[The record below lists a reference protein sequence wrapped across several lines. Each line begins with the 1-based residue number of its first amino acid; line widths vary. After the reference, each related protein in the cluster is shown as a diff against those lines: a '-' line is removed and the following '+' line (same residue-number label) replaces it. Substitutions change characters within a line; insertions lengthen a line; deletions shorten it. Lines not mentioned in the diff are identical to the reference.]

1 MLTTTIYRTYNPKL
15 PGYASDGTG
24 RDKYI
29 TYGNGGFVFQP
40 PFYKTQSSVMLQP
53 VNGSVNIV

>member
-1 MLTTTIYRTYNPKL
+1 L

-29 TYGNGGFVFQP
+29 TYGNGGFVF
-40 PFYKTQSSVMLQP
+40 
-53 VNGSVNIV
+53 